1 MSAMTDKEL
10 HSRSSLDTN
19 NLDLEQGA
27 AAPHTEEEETIH
39 GKEADQAH
47 DDEIGIDLEKH
58 LSRKST
64 KSKDQLPPEK
74 YPLTDLEQN
83 LVGWDEQN
91 DPQNP
96 RNFPDRRKWMILG
109 MVAAITFLSPLA
121 SSIFAPGIPFVNADF
136 HNSSQLL
143 GSFAVSVYIL
153 GFAVGPLFL
162 SPLSEIYGRCIVLN
176 CSNVFFCAFTLGC
189 ALAPSLGGLIGMRF
203 LAGLGG
209 SACLTIGTG
218 VIADMFVPAQ
228 RGKAVA
234 LYSMG
239 ILFGPILGPICGGF
253 IAQRAGWRWDMW
265 VVLIVACLLTIGLIF
280 FNTETYHPVLLERKT
295 KKLRT
300 ELNRH
305 ELQNIMTY
313 DKDAAARSQAQ
324 ILKNGMIRPL
334 KMLTRSPIVLFCS
347 LYMSFLFGL
356 LFLLFTTITPVFIQT
371 YGWSPEITGLAYL
384 GIGIGNFIG
393 IGFVAK
399 TSDATIIRLAKKN
412 KGVYEPEMRLPL
424 CVFFGFLIPVSLFWY
439 GWTSYYKVHWIVPI
453 ISLIPFG
460 FGLMGIFAP
469 LQTYMIDCFPQFA
482 ASAIA
487 GMTVLRC
494 LFGGLLPLAGPS
506 MYATLGLG
514 WGNSMLGFLAIA
526 FIPVPALLFRYGKT
540 VREKYP
546 IKV

>member
-1 MSAMTDKEL
+1 MTDKEL

-19 NLDLEQGA
+19 NLDLEKGEA
-27 AAPHTEEEETIH
+27 TPHREEEESVH
-39 GKEADQAH
+39 EDDAPQAQ
-47 DDEIGIDLEKH
+47 DEIGADLEKH
-58 LSRKST
+58 LSRKS
-64 KSKDQLPPEK
+64 SKKDTLPPEK
-74 YPLTDLEQN
+74 YPLTDLDNN
-83 LVGWDEQN
+83 LVGWDHQD
-91 DPQNP
+91 DPANP
-96 RNFPDRRKWMILG
+96 RNFADRRKWMILG

-121 SSIFAPGIPFVNADF
+121 SSIVAPGIPFINAAF
-136 HNSSQLL
+136 NNSSQLL

-189 ALAPSLGGLIGMRF
+189 ALAPNLGGLIAMRF

-218 VIADMFVPAQ
+218 VIADMFVAAQ
-228 RGKAVA
+228 RGRAVA

-265 VVLIVACLLTIGLIF
+265 VVLIVACILTVGLIF
-280 FNTETYHPVLLERKT
+280 FNTETYSPVLLERKT
-295 KKLRT
+295 RKLRT
-300 ELNRH
+300 ELNRP

-313 DKDAAARSQAQ
+313 DKDIAARSQAQ
-324 ILKNGMIRPL
+324 IIKNGMIRPL

-356 LFLLFTTITPVFIQT
+356 LFLLFTTITPVFIKT

-424 CVFFGFLIPVSLFWY
+424 CVFFGLLIPVALFWY
-439 GWTSYYKVHWIVPI
+439 GWAAHAKTHWIVPI

-494 LFGGLLPLAGPS
+494 LFGALLPLAGPS
-506 MYATLGLG
+506 MYDTLGLG
-514 WGNSMLGFLAIA
+514 WGNSMLGFIAIA
-526 FIPVPALLFRYGKT
+526 FIPVPALLFRYGKV

>member
-1 MSAMTDKEL
+1 
-10 HSRSSLDTN
+10 
-19 NLDLEQGA
+19 
-27 AAPHTEEEETIH
+27 
-39 GKEADQAH
+39 
-47 DDEIGIDLEKH
+47 
-58 LSRKST
+58 
-64 KSKDQLPPEK
+64 
-74 YPLTDLEQN
+74 
-83 LVGWDEQN
+83 
-91 DPQNP
+91 
-96 RNFPDRRKWMILG
+96 MILG

-189 ALAPSLGGLIGMRF
+189 ALAPNLGGLIGMRF

-280 FNTETYHPVLLERKT
+280 FNTETYPPVLLERKT
-295 KKLRT
+295 KKLRAD
-300 ELNRH
+300 LSRP

-313 DKDAAARSQAQ
+313 DKDVAARSQAQ
-324 ILKNGMIRPL
+324 IIKNGMIRPL

-412 KGVYEPEMRLPL
+412 NGVYEPEMRLPL
-424 CVFFGFLIPVSLFWY
+424 CVFFGFLIPVSLFW
-439 GWTSYYKVHWIVPI
+439 
-453 ISLIPFG
+453 
-460 FGLMGIFAP
+460 
-469 LQTYMIDCFPQFA
+469 
-482 ASAIA
+482 
-487 GMTVLRC
+487 
-494 LFGGLLPLAGPS
+494 
-506 MYATLGLG
+506 
-514 WGNSMLGFLAIA
+514 
-526 FIPVPALLFRYGKT
+526 
-540 VREKYP
+540 
-546 IKV
+546 